1 MIAIF
6 SDALNVEL
14 IDLLKDTL
22 TGIKYDKHE
31 INAKL
36 AELGKVHPELAGQI
50 ENFGEWLAS
59 EMEG

>member
-31 INAKL
+31 INTKL
-36 AELGKVHPELAGQI
+36 AELAKFILNWQGRLRMLG
-50 ENFGEWLAS
+50 NG
-59 EMEG
+59 